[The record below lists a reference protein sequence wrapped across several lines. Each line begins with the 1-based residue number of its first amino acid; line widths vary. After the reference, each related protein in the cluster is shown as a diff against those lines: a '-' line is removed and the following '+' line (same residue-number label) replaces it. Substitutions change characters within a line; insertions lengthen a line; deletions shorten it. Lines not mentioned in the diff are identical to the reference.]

1 MRKLVFVF
9 DLFNRQRS
17 KVKRLLPKVARTH
30 ELNCVEYHLTCSI
43 VFGIFLSCFTIFSK
57 LIFWAKSL
65 LGLLFWYQ
73 CFHLARRGQ
82 MVSGRWR
89 RRYEAVINSTPFL
102 DSFYSPDTIPLYD
115 PPPTG
120 DGHIYVQ
127 FTVTSTNGLV
137 KHVLV
142 SSLSN
147 RRPETHWKAFW
158 WWSHIT
164 PGWWWWWPEFL
175 PQPELHPGSRV
186 FRALRYMWDT

>member
-1 MRKLVFVF
+1 
-9 DLFNRQRS
+9 
-17 KVKRLLPKVARTH
+17 
-30 ELNCVEYHLTCSI
+30 
-43 VFGIFLSCFTIFSK
+43 
-57 LIFWAKSL
+57 
-65 LGLLFWYQ
+65 
-73 CFHLARRGQ
+73 

-102 DSFYSPDTIPLYD
+102 DPFYSPDTIPLYD

-147 RRPETHWKAFW
+147 RPPETH
-158 WWSHIT
+158 
-164 PGWWWWWPEFL
+164 
-175 PQPELHPGSRV
+175 
-186 FRALRYMWDT
+186 